1 MASPSGSTKQKTSET
16 LSTAKAGTSPG
27 ETAAGP
33 STKPEPKRSSAVKSS
48 DTKRKSVLAKPA
60 PNESKNSG
68 PKKKGKKPE
77 EKEDF
82 TDLRGRLDKLE
93 SLMERMVDFLPC
105 QSATRPTGDTPPTAC
120 TAATNVRFLQVEH
133 DDDDFEH
140 IDTGNM
146 GQCPTSYDIG
156 SMDEGD
162 VNETVAPGLDQENED
177 KLEENVLEEA
187 GGKYPPPSNCTPLC
201 CPKVNAAIWENLSSH
216 TRSRDL
222 KLQRIQKPLTR
233 GLTAFIQTLSPDSL
247 SETQQDA
254 LALLCNTNF
263 EINCLRKDQIKPD
276 LNAKYSHLC
285 KPATP
290 VSQYLFGDD
299 LTKRVKDLTEQQ
311 KAASGVVRGQRIHPA
326 PSTIRTGRKRP
337 ALFNTADKD
346 GTVPPAHHKLFQ
358 VAGPQVGTT
367 TGPFLGQRT
376 QRGRPY
382 RAPPH
387 TQTMSME
394 NRPNPSSGHRQ
405 QGGNSYTITQRG
417 YAATLLE
424 SGTKQMNSGYHYSF
438 MESINLQAVPL
449 PPSRG
454 GNGTNKTFEADK
466 AVEFEIKS
474 VTGDKTVSVAFA
486 KPFAVGVT
494 ALTTIYDP
502 GVSAKENNNVVEGV
516 GDHTDTKLVI
526 NSIVLD
532 IVLVDEHGVQIVLGK
547 DEEILLTFASS
558 EPGGFKERICRY
570 YDEDVSK
577 WSRFGCYVQT
587 SNTSVVTCA
596 CNHTTSFAVLL
607 QFEDCAID
615 GANLQIQTLMTRIFN
630 SISIFALFLS
640 VIIFTYLK
648 LYTSDQVK
656 VHICL
661 AISLALAQL
670 VMLFMGQTEHKGIC
684 RAIAGIMHYLL
695 TAYCI
700 SMILEGTLLHRKASR
715 THKAPAKGWV
725 ILLCVWGIPCVMI
738 AVMMGSVIDGYGG
751 ECACWLNVQYGT
763 MWIWLAE
770 VCLVVAVNTVLLSL
784 IMRTFISLK
793 ANTKKSET
801 DRLKATARALLIMM
815 PMLGMTWMFALLQ
828 ASFKNVFLQ
837 WLFILLNA
845 LQGPVFFVFQCVM
858 NPEVRYI

>member
-1 MASPSGSTKQKTSET
+1 MRSRQAHAQSIRRAIEFYRESNFPSAVKIPNFRRFFGPPVSKKYFIRERNSPFSCFWKTFENLCCLYIKNRSFVPISTYTMASPSGSTKQKTSET

-60 PNESKNSG
+60 SNESKNSG

-105 QSATRPTGDTPPTAC
+105 QSATRPTGDTPPTAY
-120 TAATNVRFLQVEH
+120 TAATNVRFREVEH

-177 KLEENVLEEA
+177 KVPALAQKFAIPTGVGGAIHDDLAKSAMYLMSHQLEENVLEEA

-201 CPKVNAAIWENLSSH
+201 CPKVNAAIWENLSSQ

-311 KAASGVVRGQRIHPA
+311 KAASGVVRGQRTPRPQYHPYRTQA
-326 PSTIRTGRKRP
+326 SSTFQYRRQGWNRATGTSQTFPSSRP
-337 ALFNTADKD
+337 ASGNYNT
-346 GTVPPAHHKLFQ
+346 
-358 VAGPQVGTT
+358 
-367 TGPFLGQRT
+367 PFLGQRT

-387 TQTMSME
+387 TQTMSMGKQTQSFQ
-394 NRPNPSSGHRQ
+394 RPQ
-405 QGGNSYTITQRG
+405 
-417 YAATLLE
+417 AA
-424 SGTKQMNSGYHYSF
+424 
-438 MESINLQAVPL
+438 
-449 PPSRG
+449 R
-454 GNGTNKTFEADK
+454 
-466 AVEFEIKS
+466 
-474 VTGDKTVSVAFA
+474 
-486 KPFAVGVT
+486 
-494 ALTTIYDP
+494 
-502 GVSAKENNNVVEGV
+502 
-516 GDHTDTKLVI
+516 
-526 NSIVLD
+526 
-532 IVLVDEHGVQIVLGK
+532 
-547 DEEILLTFASS
+547 
-558 EPGGFKERICRY
+558 
-570 YDEDVSK
+570 
-577 WSRFGCYVQT
+577 
-587 SNTSVVTCA
+587 
-596 CNHTTSFAVLL
+596 
-607 QFEDCAID
+607 
-615 GANLQIQTLMTRIFN
+615 
-630 SISIFALFLS
+630 
-640 VIIFTYLK
+640 
-648 LYTSDQVK
+648 
-656 VHICL
+656 
-661 AISLALAQL
+661 
-670 VMLFMGQTEHKGIC
+670 
-684 RAIAGIMHYLL
+684 
-695 TAYCI
+695 
-700 SMILEGTLLHRKASR
+700 RK
-715 THKAPAKGWV
+715 
-725 ILLCVWGIPCVMI
+725 
-738 AVMMGSVIDGYGG
+738 
-751 ECACWLNVQYGT
+751 
-763 MWIWLAE
+763 
-770 VCLVVAVNTVLLSL
+770 
-784 IMRTFISLK
+784 
-793 ANTKKSET
+793 
-801 DRLKATARALLIMM
+801 
-815 PMLGMTWMFALLQ
+815 
-828 ASFKNVFLQ
+828 
-837 WLFILLNA
+837 
-845 LQGPVFFVFQCVM
+845 
-858 NPEVRYI
+858 